1 MNANRMTTS
10 LPTTPTARAETIR
23 RRLLLAAI
31 VSVTIVGF
39 YLRYRC
45 LGCLGFR
52 WDEDLTSLAVK
63 ALLDKGV
70 PELPSGMIYLR
81 FYPYQWIVAA
91 SVKIFGFSEFSMRL
105 PAVVFGTMLIP
116 VSYYVGK
123 KVHSEQAGLIVAACI
138 AVSFWQVEM
147 ARTARMYAPFFLV
160 YLVGAYAIFRV
171 HYQDRERIFSVWV
184 IPLAFLALSLH
195 QLAYS
200 LAILLLLA
208 IPLRPTLARS
218 VSLVAQAAVIGVAFI
233 VLKSVEEHFFYLAR
247 GASDSGGSGPIAAL
261 LQQISL
267 PDIRLASTVW
277 TDFPVIA
284 AVIVAV
290 VLLASWR
297 FCKADC
303 TRQGVAYRLLTIA
316 AVVLALAH
324 LFNLVA
330 IALALMLVALKDG
343 IRSLRHPAWYRPAL
357 VCLSL
362 FVLWL
367 GAVLAIDT
375 FATTAGANE
384 LPSLRKLLRT
394 LVDYPNFRLFWSYA
408 LERPLLALPL
418 ALGILWGIDRIARD
432 RPDATAL
439 FVVGGFWSVIF
450 VNSVLQTKFE
460 FFRYNLQL
468 DPIFLIMVVSGLF
481 AIPGLLASLGLRQS
495 PHAASPGPRPLFVA
509 AVATFAIVGVN
520 PAAAW
525 FTSSRDYSETS
536 FPYTVLGLETYEDFK
551 TPAEYVRDR
560 LRDEDI
566 VLVLAPREYWN
577 YIGRVDYWLWNDI
590 DDSQTYLENG
600 QPHDLYVGVPVL
612 VSPDEV
618 RSAIADHPSGTTWI
632 LYSRARIARTKS
644 ISSDLKAY
652 LQGLEGDVVYVGRD
666 RQTVVIRIDPRG
678 DPG

>member
-1 MNANRMTTS
+1 MTSRVPKSPNERTELIS
-10 LPTTPTARAETIR
+10 R
-23 RRLLLAAI
+23 RFLLAAI
-31 VSVTIVGF
+31 VGITIVGF

-63 ALLDKGV
+63 ALLEKGV

-105 PAVVFGTMLIP
+105 PAVLFGTLLIP
-116 VSYYVGK
+116 AAYYVGK
-123 KVHSEQAGLIVAACI
+123 KFHSEQAGLIVAACV

-160 YLVGAYAIFRV
+160 YLVGAYTIFRV
-171 HYQDRERIFSVWV
+171 HYQDRERIFSLWV

-208 IPLRPTLARS
+208 IPLRPSLARTL
-218 VSLVAQAAVIGVAFI
+218 SLIAQAAVIGMAFI
-233 VLKSVEEHFFYLAR
+233 ALKSVEEHFFYLAR
-247 GASDSGGSGPIAAL
+247 GAAESGGGGPIAAL
-261 LQQISL
+261 LQQISF
-267 PDIRLASTVW
+267 PDIRLASVVW
-277 TDFPVIA
+277 SDFTLIA
-284 AVIVAV
+284 SMVTAA

-297 FCKADC
+297 LCRAEFL
-303 TRQGVAYRLLTIA
+303 RQTVAYRVLTIA
-316 AVVLALAH
+316 AVGLSLLH

-330 IALALMLVALKDG
+330 IVLALMLVALKDG
-343 IRSLRHPAWYRPAL
+343 VRSLRNPAWYRPVL
-357 VCLSL
+357 ICLSVFL
-362 FVLWL
+362 LWL
-367 GAVLAIDT
+367 GTVLAVD
-375 FATTAGANE
+375 ATSASAGAIE
-384 LPSLRKLLRT
+384 SPTLRKLLRT
-394 LVDYPNFRLFWSYA
+394 LADYPNFRLFWSYP

-418 ALGILWGIDRIARD
+418 ALGTLWGIDRIARN

-468 DPIFLIMVVSGLF
+468 DPIFLVMVVSGLM
-481 AIPGLLASLGLRQS
+481 ALPELMARLGLREWPNVDS
-495 PHAASPGPRPLFVA
+495 PRPRRLFVA
-509 AVATFAIVGVN
+509 VVAAFAIVGVN

-525 FTSSRDYSETS
+525 LTSSRDYFEPS
-536 FPYTVLGLETYEDFK
+536 FPYTALGLETYEDFK
-551 TPAEYVRDR
+551 TPAGYVRDR
-560 LRDEDI
+560 LQDEDI

-577 YIGRVDYWLWNDI
+577 YIGRVDYWLWNDV
-590 DDSQTYLENG
+590 DDSQTYRING

-612 VSPDEV
+612 VSADEV
-618 RSAIADHPSGTTWI
+618 RSAIANHAAGSAWI
-632 LYSRARIARTKS
+632 LYSQARIARTKS
-644 ISSDLKAY
+644 ISPELKAY
-652 LQGLEGDVVYVGRD
+652 LQGLEDKIVYVGQD
-666 RQTVVIRIDPRG
+666 RQTVVIRLKP
-678 DPG
+678 